1 MDALILL
8 SPAVMIMLALPT
20 LAVYILDVFL
30 NLLIAAIRMNVPTII
45 ATLQP
50 DVFMFQLS
58 VKMTMLVRE
67 IFATLSLD
75 ANT

>member
-50 DVFMFQLS
+50 DVFTFQLS
-58 VKMTMLVRE
+58 VKMTMLVLE